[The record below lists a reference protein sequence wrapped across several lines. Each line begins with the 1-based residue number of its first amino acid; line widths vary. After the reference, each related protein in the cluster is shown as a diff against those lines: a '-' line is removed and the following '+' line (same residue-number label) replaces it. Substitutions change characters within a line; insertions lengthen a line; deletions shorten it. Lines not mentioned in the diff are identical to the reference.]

1 MKKKFIVVAAF
12 ASISL
17 ASCSNGSSEKP
28 VSDSGSTPKIQ
39 HSKEKPIKTGVYVG
53 KDDDYGKESS
63 VTIFEG
69 EVEDCSGL
77 VCEFNFKFRQ
87 ASDNSIVYTVPESES
102 SRGETRESTNVF
114 LCSDPKPDLKNFRCG
129 PTGWIQSSIAKPR
142 IVDYI
147 TTQEE
152 LRVVEYTRGDFAD
165 FSNCKKKLPDSVQQD
180 ALNSRLSAGA
190 KIMDKRK
197 WELEVEPSISNSSY
211 KVYISAKVCG
221 GTYYIL
227 ETQN

>member
-53 KDDDYGKESS
+53 KDSDYGKESS

-77 VCEFNFKFRQ
+77 VCEFDVKFRQ
-87 ASDNSIVYTVPESES
+87 ASDNAIVYTVQEWG
-102 SRGETRESTNVF
+102 RGESTPESTNVF

-152 LRVVEYTRGDFAD
+152 LRVVEYVRGDFAY
-165 FSNCKKKLPDSVQQD
+165 FSNCKNKFPDSVQQD

-197 WELEVEPSISNSSY
+197 WESEVEPSISNSSY
-211 KVYISAKVCG
+211 GVSFSAKVCG